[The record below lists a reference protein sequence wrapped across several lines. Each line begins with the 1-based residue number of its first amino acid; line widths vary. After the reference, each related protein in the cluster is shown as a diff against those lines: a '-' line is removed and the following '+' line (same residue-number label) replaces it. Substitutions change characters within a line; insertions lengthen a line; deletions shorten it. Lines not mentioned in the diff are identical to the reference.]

1 VKALQGVDGHVE
13 WVEAERPA
21 CDAGQ
26 VRIRVAAAGL
36 NRADL
41 LQMKGLYPPPP
52 GASPYMGLECAGVV
66 EEVGAGADWRV
77 GDRVCALLAS
87 GAMAEEVV
95 VDARH
100 VLPVPE
106 GLSLHEAAAL
116 PEVYATAWLNIFQLG
131 GVKAGEKVLVHA
143 GASGV
148 GSAAIQ
154 LCKAFG
160 SPVWVS
166 VGSPDRLAYCEALG
180 AAGGVVRNENLDALE
195 GFGPFDVILDPVGAS
210 YGELNLKLLARDG
223 RWVIIGLMGGR
234 KFELDLAQVL
244 GKRLEITGST
254 LRNRDDGFKAE
265 LLRELQQQVWPLFA
279 EGRLSPQL
287 VDTYPVEFAQAAYA
301 ELETNQVSGK
311 LVMVIDPSQACA
323 AKGAQ
328 STPKAFKT
336 SSESAIHWSGHAR
349 AAPHPGSPHAG
360 DLPSATTASHCA
372 NRNRNSPPPGFP
384 VPDPATPAT
393 G

>member
-1 VKALQGVDGHVE
+1 MKALQGVDGHVA

-41 LQMKGLYPPPP
+41 LQRAGAYPPPP
-52 GASPYMGLECAGVV
+52 GASPYLGLECAGIVS
-66 EEVGAGADWRV
+66 EVGPGADWRV
-77 GDRVCALLAS
+77 GDRVCALLA
-87 GAMAEEVV
+87 GGGMAEEVV

-106 GLSLHEAAAL
+106 GLSLHEAAAI

-131 GVKAGEKVLVHA
+131 GLKAGEKVLVHA

-160 SPVWVS
+160 NPIWVS
-166 VGSPDRLAYCEALG
+166 VGSAERLAYCESLG
-180 AAGGVVRNENLDALE
+180 AAGGVVRSENLEALQ

-210 YGELNLKLLARDG
+210 YGPMNLKLLARDG

-234 KFELDLAQVL
+234 TAELDLALML
-244 GKRLEITGST
+244 GKRLQVTGST

-265 LLRELQQQVWPLFA
+265 LLRELGQQVWPLFA
-279 EGRLSPQL
+279 EGRLKPQL
-287 VDTYPVEFAQAAYA
+287 VGSYPVAEAEAAYE
-301 ELETNQVSGK
+301 ELAGNQVSGK
-311 LVMVIDPSQACA
+311 LVVVID
-323 AKGAQ
+323 
-328 STPKAFKT
+328 
-336 SSESAIHWSGHAR
+336 
-349 AAPHPGSPHAG
+349 
-360 DLPSATTASHCA
+360 ASLA
-372 NRNRNSPPPGFP
+372 
-384 VPDPATPAT
+384 
-393 G
+393 

>member
-1 VKALQGVDGHVE
+1 VKALQGVDGHVA

-41 LQMKGLYPPPP
+41 LQRAGAYPPPP
-52 GASPYMGLECAGVV
+52 GASPYLGLECAGIVS
-66 EEVGAGADWRV
+66 EVGPGADWRV
-77 GDRVCALLAS
+77 GDRVCALLA
-87 GAMAEEVV
+87 GGGMAEEVV

-106 GLSLHEAAAL
+106 GLSLHEAAAI

-131 GVKAGEKVLVHA
+131 GLKAGEKVLVHA

-160 SPVWVS
+160 NPIWVS
-166 VGSPDRLAYCEALG
+166 VGSAERLAYCESLG
-180 AAGGVVRNENLDALE
+180 AAGGVVRSENLEALQ

-210 YGELNLKLLARDG
+210 YGPMNLKLLARDG

-234 KFELDLAQVL
+234 TAELDLALML
-244 GKRLEITGST
+244 GKRLQVTGST

-265 LLRELQQQVWPLFA
+265 LLRELGQQVWPLFA
-279 EGRLSPQL
+279 EGRLKPQL
-287 VDTYPVEFAQAAYA
+287 VGSYPVAEAEAAYE
-301 ELETNQVSGK
+301 ELAGNQVSGK
-311 LVMVIDPSQACA
+311 LVVVID
-323 AKGAQ
+323 
-328 STPKAFKT
+328 
-336 SSESAIHWSGHAR
+336 
-349 AAPHPGSPHAG
+349 
-360 DLPSATTASHCA
+360 ASLA
-372 NRNRNSPPPGFP
+372 
-384 VPDPATPAT
+384 
-393 G
+393 

>member
-1 VKALQGVDGHVE
+1 MKALQGVDGHVA
-13 WVEAERPA
+13 WVEAERPT

-41 LQMKGLYPPPP
+41 LQRAGAYPPPP
-52 GASPYMGLECAGVV
+52 GASPYLGLECAGVV
-66 EEVGAGADWRV
+66 SEVGPGADWRI
-77 GDRVCALLAS
+77 GDRVCALLA
-87 GAMAEEVV
+87 GGGMAEEVV

-106 GLSLHEAAAL
+106 GLSLHEAAAI

-131 GVKAGEKVLVHA
+131 GLKAGEKVLVHA

-160 SPVWVS
+160 NPIWVS
-166 VGSPDRLAYCEALG
+166 VGSAERLAYCEGLG
-180 AAGGVVRNENLDALE
+180 AAGGVVRSENLEALE

-210 YGELNLKLLARDG
+210 YGPMNLKLLARDG

-234 KFELDLAQVL
+234 TAELDLALVL
-244 GKRLEITGST
+244 GKRLQVTGST

-265 LLRELQQQVWPLFA
+265 LLSELGREVWPLFA
-279 EGRLSPQL
+279 EGRLKPQL
-287 VDTYPVEFAQAAYA
+287 VGSYPVAEAEAAYE
-301 ELETNQVSGK
+301 ELAGNQVSGK
-311 LVMVIDPSQACA
+311 LVVVID
-323 AKGAQ
+323 
-328 STPKAFKT
+328 
-336 SSESAIHWSGHAR
+336 ES
-349 AAPHPGSPHAG
+349 
-360 DLPSATTASHCA
+360 L
-372 NRNRNSPPPGFP
+372 
-384 VPDPATPAT
+384 V
-393 G
+393 

>member
-1 VKALQGVDGHVE
+1 MKALQGVDGHVE

-21 CDAGQ
+21 LDAGQ

-52 GASPYMGLECAGVV
+52 GASPYMGLECAGII
-66 EEVGAGADWRV
+66 EEVGPGADWRV
-77 GDRVCALLAS
+77 GERVCALLAS

-131 GVKAGEKVLVHA
+131 AVKAGEKVLVHA

-160 SPVWVS
+160 NPVYVS
-166 VGSPDRLAYCEALG
+166 VGSQDRLAYCEALG

-195 GFGPFDVILDPVGAS
+195 GVGPFDVILDPVGAS

-265 LLRELQQQVWPLFA
+265 LLRELLQQVWPLFA
-279 EGRLSPQL
+279 EGRLSAQL

-311 LVMVIDPSQACA
+311 LVMVIDPS
-323 AKGAQ
+323 
-328 STPKAFKT
+328 
-336 SSESAIHWSGHAR
+336 
-349 AAPHPGSPHAG
+349 
-360 DLPSATTASHCA
+360 L
-372 NRNRNSPPPGFP
+372 
-384 VPDPATPAT
+384 V
-393 G
+393 